1 MAVQPRQWGSASFEK
16 GKIFLS
22 AQYWVCLALIYA
34 LALLIANVFLTDG
47 WTGDKPFRE
56 YDEQDWGLFVLFLLM
71 EGSIGFLMVYVA
83 AKCAKMV
90 ARMNQQIAS
99 CCKTCHAPLAPDEC
113 LAAEWFDFTGIQRAT
128 VTRRNIFLRLDVFHC
143 KTGEWQVVAAGNAF
157 ASIAEIREALF
168 YEYDFWCEENAST
181 YNKGEVAFKEQE
193 EQ

>member
-1 MAVQPRQWGSASFEK
+1 MKKTKFFYPAR
-16 GKIFLS
+16 
-22 AQYWVCLALIYA
+22 YWICLALIFV
-34 LALLIANVFLTDG
+34 LSALLIANVFLTDA

-71 EGSIGFLMVYVA
+71 EGAIALLMVYVA
-83 AKCAKMV
+83 VKGAKMV

-99 CCKTCHAPLAPDEC
+99 YCKTCHAPLAPDEC

-128 VTRRNIFLRLDVFHC
+128 VTRKGETFFLRLDVFHC

-157 ASIAEIREALF
+157 ASMAEIREVLF